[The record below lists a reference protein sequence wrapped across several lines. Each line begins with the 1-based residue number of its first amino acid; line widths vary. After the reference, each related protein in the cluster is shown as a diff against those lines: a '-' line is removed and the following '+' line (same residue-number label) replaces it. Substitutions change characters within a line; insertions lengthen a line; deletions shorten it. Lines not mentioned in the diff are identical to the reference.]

1 MAEKIEVKM
10 PPFSKARPRVTRHGT
25 YMPKAYEEKRATLR
39 ALYFAAGGELDPT
52 DPIYLNLVFFFR
64 MPKSWS
70 KKKRQEMNFNYCQKT
85 PDIDNLVGA
94 VMDALIEKDQV
105 VVTLTAT
112 KYWGAEDIISIQMEH
127 A

>member
-1 MAEKIEVKM
+1 MAEKIEVEM

-52 DPIYLNLVFFFR
+52 EPIYLNLVFIFR

-70 KKKRQEMNFNYCQKT
+70 KKKKHEMDWAYCQKT

-105 VVTLTAT
+105 VVTLRAN
-112 KYWGAEDIISIQMEH
+112 KYWGPEDRILIEIKH
-127 A
+127 V